1 MRQVNKI
8 NKQTN
13 KYMID
18 RGNMKAFQ
26 EKAQSNNGMFLNA
39 KDFVPNRKIRPIKW
53 IHNGK
58 VLDIKTFLEGWIEVK
73 GKPNGMPVR
82 FETDEEI
89 PEGQYK
95 WKSSSFQGQ
104 APKPQTPDVAIAM
117 LCYDFKSQ
125 SIKLA
130 SFTQKTII
138 QQFLACIEE
147 EVEGETN
154 EMYIEDFSNVNIIIA
169 KSGEKAY
176 TVQFKES
183 PEPEGL
189 QKLLEGFHFSWES
202 FMGCGECFDQDGE
215 ISYED
220 VLEACGSKKKPASK
234 KKNEED
240 EEIDWETVKSPKG
253 KLLSKM
259 TDEELSKLYSSLVD
273 SGADQ
278 ESTLFK
284 AVSKGMEG
292 RGLDIPF

>member
-1 MRQVNKI
+1 MSSP
-8 NKQTN
+8 
-13 KYMID
+13 D
-18 RGNMKAFQ
+18 RSGMKAFQ

-58 VLDIKTFLEGWIEVK
+58 VLDMKTFLEGWVDVK
-73 GKPNGMPVR
+73 GKPNGMPIR

-89 PEGQYK
+89 PEGQHK
-95 WKSSSFQGQ
+95 WKMSSFQGQ
-104 APKPQTPDVAIAM
+104 SPKPQTPDVAIAF

-138 QQFLACIEE
+138 QQVMACIDE
-147 EVEGETN
+147 EVEGEKN

-176 TVQFKES
+176 SVQFKES

-189 QKLLEGFHFSWES
+189 QDLLNGFHFDWDA
-202 FMGCGECFDQDGE
+202 FMGCGECFDPDGE
-215 ISYED
+215 VSYDD
-220 VLEACGSKKKPASK
+220 VLELCGDKPKKKSNK
-234 KKNEED
+234 KKVEE
-240 EEIDWETVKSPKG
+240 EEEELDWESFKSPKG

-278 ESTLFK
+278 ESNLFK
-284 AVSKGMEG
+284 AVSKGMEA
-292 RGLDIPF
+292 RDLDIPF